1 MLEKEYIEQFNGHD
15 VPEAL
20 LSLLHFANEKS
31 KMDYFSDG
39 FEFSI
44 NLDKCS
50 LKTYSEDEEFLSS
63 IIEFANADGTGSTY
77 GFWLKHKDQNLTEAP
92 VVIFGGEGGFHVVA
106 NNINDLLQILTFDSE
121 PMVDWDSL
129 YYYKDPD
136 DHESSAKIESYCNWL
151 KNTRFLET
159 ITNANALV
167 KLAQKYHQN
176 EFKDWMAKF
185 YQDQ

>member
-1 MLEKEYIEQFNGHD
+1 MLEKEYIEQFNSHE

-20 LSLLHFANEKS
+20 LSLLEFTNEKS
-31 KMDYFSDG
+31 KTEYFSDG

-44 NLDKCS
+44 NMEKYG

-77 GFWLKHKDQNLTEAP
+77 GFWLKDKDQNLTEAP
-92 VVIFGGEGGFHVVA
+92 VVAFGSEGGFHVVA

-121 PMVDWDSL
+121 PMIDWDSL

-136 DHESSAKIESYCNWL
+136 DYEPSTKIECYRDWL
-151 KNTRFLET
+151 KNTRSLES
-159 ITNANALV
+159 ITNADALV
-167 KLAQKYHQN
+167 ELAQANHQK

-185 YQDQ
+185 YQD